1 VPIECLRAL
10 KQAAR
15 ADHDAVAA
23 APAASRCSLRRAP
36 FHGARGGGHGRA
48 GRVPVRSPGAVEWSR
63 LFPGVPI
70 SREPLRAGQSSGLR
84 KLLHARARA
93 EEPCSAQRRRA
104 ARPSQN
110 GLTRE
115 ARARA
120 PLEQRAPNAA
130 RRSTRAPPDAAR
142 RLWERGRRREV
153 QVAVGA
159 GSGIDAGKQE
169 DKVGDEL
176 RVVLRIR
183 LERVK
188 TE

>member
-1 VPIECLRAL
+1 MLAREPRSPARRSADGPRPPTRSRLT
-10 KQAAR
+10 AAR
-15 ADHDAVAA
+15 AQ
-23 APAASRCSLRRAP
+23 
-36 FHGARGGGHGRA
+36 GRGG
-48 GRVPVRSPGAVEWSR
+48 
-63 LFPGVPI
+63 
-70 SREPLRAGQSSGLR
+70 
-84 KLLHARARA
+84 
-93 EEPCSAQRRRA
+93 A

-142 RLWERGRRREV
+142 RLWERGRHREV

-169 DKVGDEL
+169 DKGW
-176 RVVLRIR
+176 R
-183 LERVK
+183 
-188 TE
+188 